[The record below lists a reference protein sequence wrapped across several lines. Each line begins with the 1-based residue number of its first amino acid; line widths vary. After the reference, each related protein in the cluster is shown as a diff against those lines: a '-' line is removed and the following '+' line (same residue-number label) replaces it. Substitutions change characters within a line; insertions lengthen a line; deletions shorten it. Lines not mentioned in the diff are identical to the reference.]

1 MNSRAH
7 NDIFIFRQRFLKV
20 PTMSNL
26 ASSYPTGGTHPIL
39 MESSPL
45 TVRVSSDDLP
55 QSISLQENPHSLK
68 RHVSWSD
75 TPTSKV
81 NVNYQVFI
89 PNLPNTEPPDIKIE
103 LDNHPYKDR
112 RKVV

>member
-1 MNSRAH
+1 
-7 NDIFIFRQRFLKV
+7 
-20 PTMSNL
+20 MSNL
-26 ASSYPTGGTHPIL
+26 ASSYPTGGTHPGPID
-39 MESSPL
+39 SSPL
-45 TVRVSSDDLP
+45 VRVSSDDLP
-55 QSISLQENPHSLK
+55 HTVSLQENPHSLK

-89 PNLPNTEPPDIKIE
+89 PHLPNTEPPDIRIE
-103 LDNHPYKDR
+103 LDNHAYKDR